1 MMIDVEA
8 LKKEINNCKDMSQ
21 ILETVGII
29 VKPIDK
35 ETNYDEE
42 ADYISIVIT
51 ESSKEDKEKLSLL

>member
-1 MMIDVEA
+1 MMTDVEA
-8 LKKEINNCKDMSQ
+8 LKKEINNCKDMNQ

-42 ADYISIVIT
+42 ADYISIVIS